1 MDTEAF
7 AGAAA
12 EPDSP
17 VEPAGASDGFE
28 HYDDDALAAAMSDEA
43 VRLGLTGSITIMPP
57 PTTPAVSTPRPP
69 PMARAVYTG
78 PAAPREHDEPLR
90 VTVPG
95 PLPVNEPAAPLTIT
109 PHPALDLSNFPAPS
123 GEPVVFDSPI
133 AEETGVD
140 QSGVE
145 ETVVEQ
151 PVVEQPAAGAPP
163 VDAALVLPPVD
174 VLPTRR
180 SIRDA
185 EHARARAESAREET
199 ARRAPLAPA
208 APMPPGDTEPA
219 QGPEFSQDPAP
230 AQGSEFSQDPQ
241 PAQGP
246 EFSPDPAPAQGSEFS
261 PDPAPAPHPAS
272 SPDPVGLA
280 VVNDD
285 TIPVPEVPSAPDFPR
300 APAAPDPDPDF
311 GDTSPVATV
320 SPQSVTAA
328 PQAVTAAPVVSAAA
342 EPPVYELIEPQPYTA
357 VPTVIPPGFVPNAAI
372 QPAHSP
378 AGLPAR
384 FAPQSADAVAGLST
398 QDQVGAQDPVGVQAT
413 SATELPGDDG
423 LRAPGTMNPFLQS
436 AAIAVIERQTVGA
449 RVFTPEASGSQP
461 TPLDQRVGR
470 ASRLF
475 WLWFA
480 ANSSVISL
488 AFGAAI
494 FSLGMSLRQAVVAAF
509 IGVAISFLPL
519 GLGTLAGKW
528 SGQPVMVVSRAT
540 FGHLGNILPAAIA
553 LLSRLFWGA
562 VLLWIIA
569 AATARI
575 LVRSGFDGTLTELQ
589 LMVIVMAAGFL
600 LALIVAFF
608 GYALFARIQLVL
620 GILSAG
626 LIVALLVI
634 TWPAVDISAA
644 LTVGDGPVILVVTGI
659 VLVFSFVGLVWANS
673 SGDLA
678 RYQRP
683 SSSGGAAMLW
693 ASFGT
698 TVPSFLLIA
707 YGAILAASDP
717 AIAKGLGSSPIDT
730 IASLLPGWYPL
741 PLIAAIS
748 LSLLSGVILSIY
760 SGGFALGAL
769 GLKVTRS
776 WATVIVGILVFA
788 VAIAL
793 GFTVSNVVTVFR
805 DLATTLAVPVAA
817 WAGIFSA
824 EMILRR
830 RRFDTKSLLARG
842 GIYRD
847 VNWLNLSMLVVASV
861 IGWGLTSASLTGL
874 GWQGYL
880 FRAAGVRLS
889 SALGSTDAGVLV
901 SLALGVLTPLVAGI
915 STIRR
920 QERRQA
926 SRP

>member
-17 VEPAGASDGFE
+17 AESAESAAASDGFE

-69 PMARAVYTG
+69 PMARAVSTG
-78 PAAPREHDEPLR
+78 PAAPREHEEAQR
-90 VTVPG
+90 ATAQR
-95 PLPVNEPAAPLTIT
+95 PLPVNEPAAPPTIT

-123 GEPVVFDSPI
+123 GEPVVFDSPVAARTDVEDAPI
-133 AEETGVD
+133 EG
-140 QSGVE
+140 SGVE
-145 ETVVEQ
+145 
-151 PVVEQPAAGAPP
+151 PSMSGMSPDAAAPP
-163 VDAALVLPPVD
+163 VDA
-174 VLPTRR
+174 LPTRR

-185 EHARARAESAREET
+185 GHARARAESAREET
-199 ARRAPLAPA
+199 ARRAPVTPEPAIPAEDSGPAQYLDSSPGPELAQSAEPAPDPASSLDPAPLLDQVAPA
-208 APMPPGDTEPA
+208 AV
-219 QGPEFSQDPAP
+219 S
-230 AQGSEFSQDPQ
+230 
-241 PAQGP
+241 
-246 EFSPDPAPAQGSEFS
+246 
-261 PDPAPAPHPAS
+261 
-272 SPDPVGLA
+272 
-280 VVNDD
+280 DD
-285 TIPVPEVPSAPDFPR
+285 TIPVPEVVPSVPDFSP
-300 APAAPDPDPDF
+300 APVAPDPEPDF
-311 GDTSPVATV
+311 GDTAPVEV
-320 SPQSVTAA
+320 LS
-328 PQAVTAAPVVSAAA
+328 PQAVVADPVPVA
-342 EPPVYELIEPQPYTA
+342 EPPVYALVEPQPYTA
-357 VPTVIPPGFVPNAAI
+357 VPTVIPPNFVPNAAI
-372 QPAHSP
+372 PAAHSP
-378 AGLPAR
+378 VGPPSR
-384 FAPQSADAVAGLST
+384 FAPESVDAVAALPAH
-398 QDQVGAQDPVGVQAT
+398 DPLGAQAA
-413 SATELPGDDG
+413 SASDIDGDDG
-423 LRAPGTMNPFLQS
+423 LRAPGTMNPFLES
-436 AAIAVIERQTVGA
+436 AAVAVVEQQAVGA
-449 RVFTPEASGSQP
+449 RVFMPEASGSQP

-470 ASRLF
+470 TSRLF

-480 ANSSVISL
+480 ANSSVVSL
-488 AFGAAI
+488 AFGGAI

-509 IGVAISFLPL
+509 IGVAISLLPL

-540 FGHLGNILPAAIA
+540 FGHLGNILPATIA
-553 LLSRLFWGA
+553 LVSRLFWGA

-569 AATARI
+569 AATARV
-575 LVRSGFDGTLTELQ
+575 LVRSGFGGTLTELQ

-600 LALIVAFF
+600 LALTVAFF
-608 GYALFARIQLVL
+608 GYALFARSQLVL
-620 GILSAG
+620 GILSAV
-626 LIVALLVI
+626 LIIALIAI

-644 LTVGDGPVILVVTGI
+644 LTVGDGPVILVVTGV

-683 SSSGGAAMLW
+683 SSSGGSAMLW

-698 TVPSFLLIA
+698 TVPSFFLIA
-707 YGAILAASDP
+707 YGAVLAASDP

-741 PLIAAIS
+741 PLIAAVS

-769 GLKVTRS
+769 GLRVTRS
-776 WATVIVGILVFA
+776 GATVIVGVLVFA

-830 RRFDTKSLLARG
+830 RRFDTRSLLARG

-847 VNWLNLSMLVVASV
+847 VNWLNFSMLLVASV
-861 IGWGLTSASLTGL
+861 IGWGFTSATLPGL
-874 GWQGYL
+874 GWEGYL
-880 FRAAGVRLS
+880 FRATGVPLS
-889 SALGSTDAGVLV
+889 SALGSTDAGVLM

-926 SRP
+926 SRT